1 VLFLV
6 IALVATNLLSLG
18 VLVRFLLKPTPQP
31 EPDDVVQKYLAERR
45 PAVSSS
51 GTRRVITIEILNPLE
66 LAGKRGWWAGIAGS
80 LVPGIT
86 RRIVHDQALRMVRRQ
101 LAHERVVADV
111 RLCVLHPDS
120 AQPPVEVAAP
130 VQPVDL
136 VKHRPQR
143 PA

>member
-1 VLFLV
+1 MLFLV
-6 IALVATNLLSLG
+6 LALVATNLLSLG
-18 VLVRFLLKPTPQP
+18 VLVRYLLKPTPQP
-31 EPDDVVQKYLAERR
+31 EPDDLVKKYLAERR
-45 PAVSSS
+45 PAVSTS
-51 GTRRVITIEILNPLE
+51 GARRVITIEILNPLE

-111 RLCVLHPDS
+111 RLCVLHPEP
-120 AQPPVEVAAP
+120 APVEIVAPPPA
-130 VQPVDL
+130 PVDL
-136 VKHRPQR
+136 VKHHPQR